1 MKSNV
6 NNQPKSNWK
15 YVFILLL
22 TTVFFTSL
30 QFIFNWVTKVD
41 FSVLEKDFIE
51 IYTFIVSVLSLFGV
65 YFAIIQFSLQM
76 KGDKNIYF
84 GIDYVSY
91 LQKSSQIYQFSTS
104 NTFFT
109 SLFLFVTLPIISKL
123 GFLSVLLEKI
133 WNSICLFLICLFILL
148 LYKGLNQIL
157 EITDE
162 NKTKKQD
169 IIYNEKVKKIN
180 ELLQLLYNKNY
191 EGMPEISKIQYFF
204 MHIKYEINIIIKSNS
219 MDSEFEKQYYL
230 NCLLYLLDAKGKIS
244 PKKIVYFLREYLKL
258 LDEYEIELLFK
269 SKESQSKEPR
279 IYYCPLLD
287 EFTSMHKK
295 IENNDN
301 LNEYIDELYDF
312 LKKQKYINSPF
323 LIQFVLDNPYLFLK
337 VELYQL
343 KKFLDLIIALSSFD
357 IQELEYQLFN
367 LGKSKDF
374 VESDISKLV
383 CKVWNYLFEKYDQGA
398 IDLLFPVENHFEFQS
413 FFGTKTEFI
422 YEENW
427 YSKALGDYVEK
438 NPESELQD
446 CILKI

>member
-6 NNQPKSNWK
+6 NNQSKSNWK

-22 TTVFFTSL
+22 TTGFFASL
-30 QFIFNWVTKVD
+30 QFLFYWVTKVD
-41 FSVLEKDFIE
+41 FSVLEKDFID
-51 IYTFIVSVLSLFGV
+51 IYSFIVSVLSLFGV
-65 YFAIIQFSLQM
+65 YFAIIQFSFQM

-133 WNSICLFLICLFILL
+133 WNSICLFLLCLFILL
-148 LYKGLNQIL
+148 LYEGLSQIL

-162 NKTKKQD
+162 NKTKKQS

-180 ELLQLLYNKNY
+180 ELLQFLYNEEN
-191 EGMPEISKIQYFF
+191 EVMPEISKIQYFF
-204 MHIKYEINIIIKSNS
+204 MHIKYETNIITKNNS
-219 MDSEFEKQYYL
+219 MDSAFEKQYYL
-230 NCLLYLLDAKGKIS
+230 NCLLYLLDVEDKIS
-244 PKKIVYFLREYLKL
+244 PKKIVYFLREYLKIL
-258 LDEYEIELLFK
+258 NEYEIELLLDSEK
-269 SKESQSKEPR
+269 PL
-279 IYYCPLLD
+279 IYNYPLLD
-287 EFTSMHKK
+287 GLTSMHKK
-295 IENNDN
+295 IENNDII
-301 LNEYIDELYDF
+301 NEYIDELYDF
-312 LKKQKYINSPF
+312 LKEQEYLESPL

-337 VELYQL
+337 VDLHQL
-343 KKFLDLIIALSSFD
+343 TNFLDLIIDLNSFN
-357 IQELEYQLFN
+357 IEELEYQLFN
-367 LGKSKDF
+367 LGTSEDF

-383 CKVWNYLFEKYDQGA
+383 CKIWNYLFEMYDQGE
-398 IDLLFPVENHFEFQS
+398 INLLFPVENHFEFQS

-422 YEENW
+422 YKGNW

-438 NPESELQD
+438 NPESKLQD
-446 CILKI
+446 CIL

>member
-204 MHIKYEINIIIKSNS
+204 M
-219 MDSEFEKQYYL
+219 
-230 NCLLYLLDAKGKIS
+230 
-244 PKKIVYFLREYLKL
+244 P
-258 LDEYEIELLFK
+258 
-269 SKESQSKEPR
+269 
-279 IYYCPLLD
+279 
-287 EFTSMHKK
+287 
-295 IENNDN
+295 
-301 LNEYIDELYDF
+301 
-312 LKKQKYINSPF
+312 
-323 LIQFVLDNPYLFLK
+323 
-337 VELYQL
+337 
-343 KKFLDLIIALSSFD
+343 
-357 IQELEYQLFN
+357 
-367 LGKSKDF
+367 
-374 VESDISKLV
+374 
-383 CKVWNYLFEKYDQGA
+383 
-398 IDLLFPVENHFEFQS
+398 
-413 FFGTKTEFI
+413 
-422 YEENW
+422 
-427 YSKALGDYVEK
+427 
-438 NPESELQD
+438 
-446 CILKI
+446 